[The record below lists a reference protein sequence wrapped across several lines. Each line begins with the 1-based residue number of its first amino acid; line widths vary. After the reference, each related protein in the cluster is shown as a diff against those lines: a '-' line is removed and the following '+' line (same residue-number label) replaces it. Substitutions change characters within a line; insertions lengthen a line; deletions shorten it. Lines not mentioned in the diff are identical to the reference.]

1 VPPKQ
6 VIYSDSSRLAMLRGV
21 DQLADTVK
29 VTFGPRGRN
38 VVLDVGTGTPTITRD
53 GVTVAKGVVL
63 SDPFESLGAQMA
75 LQAAL
80 KTSDIAGDG
89 TTTATILAQAIFR
102 EGVRTIAAGASPMA
116 VKKGID
122 KAVEAIVQELNRIS
136 RPVSGRLIDRVGTI
150 SANGDVAIG
159 HIVGDA
165 ARHAGK
171 DGVIT
176 VEQSEGIETQ
186 LEIVEGMQFDQ
197 GYLSPTFVTDA
208 VRMEAT
214 IENPYILIY
223 EKKISA
229 MKELLPLLEAA
240 AKRGAP
246 LLIIAED
253 VDGEALATLLV
264 NKSRGALSVCAVKA
278 PGFGEQRKARL
289 HDVAILTG
297 GRAITDDL
305 GAKLANVNLADL
317 GRAKRVIVSQN
328 TTTVVGGKGEPTEIQ
343 ARIRQIRTE
352 IDKTS
357 SQGDRVQLQ
366 ERLAKMAGGVAVIKV
381 GAPTESA
388 MTEMRGRVQNA
399 VHATRAAIEE
409 GVVPGGGVALLRCS
423 SVLDFLDL
431 PGDANIGVGIIRRT
445 CQEPMRQLARNA
457 GYSGPAV
464 VGMVLD
470 RNELGFGFNGATG
483 AFEDFFS
490 SGIIDPAKVTR
501 SALQNAASVS
511 SLMLTA
517 GAAIGDFPEGAAS
530 GARTRSQA
538 KKYAAA
544 DASRT
549 YDAPPWPSSVVGDTA
564 AKTGKGF
571 GFVDWTEG
579 DKILSIG
586 DSVERA
592 KRGGVPPEQPQKG
605 EGSGGTPGGKGPPG
619 GKEPPGSDEPP
630 EPPVYPSIDPEPEHV
645 VQNNTFRVSVSLQWE
660 PSAATPG
667 EVHLP
672 PGKRHTLDVHLLLE
686 GNSAWD
692 TLVWSRTHGT
702 VKPAR
707 FGFVAPYIG
716 VRPDGTVPDRLYV
729 ALAANFYLNGRWCG
743 EGLRNIEVLLNG
755 DVKPSDAIQPPKTP
769 IWNKLLNLER
779 GADPPDLLVRIQQV
793 GGDMYEWTLFS
804 PHLDLRP
811 RPGSPGERKQ
821 LGDGAHRFVRTNFDR
836 AAGVALEDTT
846 IPVIEARCREIYE
859 STPDSFKDA
868 YWKLYAA
875 EQKGSPVGGRG
886 KRSGSRPPRLK
897 SIQFISDEPYV
908 PWELM
913 IVREDSFERNPNRV
927 KEEILSIR
935 HAVGRWTAKASGQL
949 RQRIRVQGVEVFA
962 SDYKAV
968 EGVEPKLPWVAEER
982 DWLEKQYGA
991 HPGALKFQPIMQ
1003 FLKEGKA
1010 QAIHFSCHGEMNVE
1024 LPADSALWL
1033 EDFRKFVTAYVATE
1047 EVRDGVGREHPFVFL
1062 NACQVAGAGTQL
1074 SLVTGWPQTFL
1085 GAGAS
1090 ACVAPLWSVVDE
1102 NAKEV
1107 ATKFYR
1113 LVFEEGKTLGE
1124 ALQQIRVEWK
1134 RRRSLTFLS
1143 YVLYGDPM
1151 ARVEWRRQA
1160 GGSGLA
1166 TV

>member
-1 VPPKQ
+1 MAPKQ

-38 VVLDVGTGTPTITRD
+38 VVLGVGTGTPTITKD

-63 SDPFESLGAQMA
+63 SDPLENMGAQMA
-75 LQAAL
+75 LEAAL
-80 KTSDIAGDG
+80 KTSDIVGDG

-102 EGVRTIAAGASPMA
+102 EGVRTIAAGANPMA

-122 KAVEAIVQELNRIS
+122 RAVEAIVRELNRIS
-136 RPVSGRLIDRVGTI
+136 RPVSGRLIDTVGTI
-150 SANGDVAIG
+150 SANGDAAIG

-186 LEIVEGMQFDQ
+186 LEIAEGMQFDQ
-197 GYLSPTFVTDA
+197 GYLSPTFVTDP

-229 MKELLPLLEAA
+229 MKDLLPLLEAA

-264 NKSRGALSVCAVKA
+264 NKSRGLLNVCAVKA

-297 GRAITDDL
+297 GRAFTDDL

-328 TTTVVGGKGEPTEIQ
+328 TTTVVGGKGEPKEIQ

-352 IDKTS
+352 IDKTG
-357 SQGDRVQLQ
+357 SQLDRVQLQ
-366 ERLAKMAGGVAVIKV
+366 DRLAKMAGGVAVIRV

-388 MTEMRGRVQNA
+388 MTETRGRVQNA

-431 PGDANIGVGIIRRT
+431 SGDAKIGVGIIRRT

-457 GYSGPAV
+457 GYSAPAV

-517 GAAIGDFPEGAAS
+517 GAAIGDFPKRAVS
-530 GARTRSQA
+530 GVRTMFFGN
-538 KKYAAA
+538 KFGAA
-544 DASRT
+544 DASLR
-549 YDAPPWPSSVVGDTA
+549 YDAPPRPSSIIWDAA
-564 AKTGKGF
+564 AKKAKGF
-571 GFVDWTEG
+571 GFVDLSDG
-579 DKILSIG
+579 DPFLSIG
-586 DSVERA
+586 DSVAPTKKGGLQPA
-592 KRGGVPPEQPQKG
+592 KAAAA
-605 EGSGGTPGGKGPPG
+605 SGGKLPPGGKGPPR
-619 GKEPPGSDEPP
+619 SDEPP
-630 EPPVYPSIDPEPEHV
+630 EPPVYPSIDPDPEHV
-645 VQNNTFRVSVSLQWE
+645 VQNHPFRVSVSLQRE
-660 PSAATPG
+660 PSPATPG
-667 EVHLP
+667 KVQLP
-672 PGKRHTLDVHLLLE
+672 PGEQHTLDVHLLLE
-686 GNSAWD
+686 NNSAWG
-692 TLVWSRTHGT
+692 TLVWSRRRGT
-702 VKPAR
+702 VTPAR

-716 VRPDGTVPDRLYV
+716 ARPDGTVPDRLYV

-743 EGLRNIEVLLNG
+743 EGLRNIEVLLNT
-755 DVKPSDAIQPPKTP
+755 DVKPSDAIQPPQTP
-769 IWNKLLNLER
+769 MWSKLLNLER
-779 GADPPDLLVRIQQV
+779 DADPPDLLVRIQQV
-793 GGDMYEWTLFS
+793 GGDMYEWTLLS

-811 RPGSPGERKQ
+811 RPGSQGERKQ

-836 AAGVALEDTT
+836 AAGVALEDTA

-859 STPDSFKDA
+859 STTDSFKDA

-875 EQKGSPVGGRG
+875 EQKFSPVAGRG
-886 KRSGSRPPRLK
+886 KRSGGARPRLK

-913 IVREDSFERNPNRV
+913 IVREDSFERNPDRV

-935 HAVGRWTAKASGQL
+935 HAVGRWTAKASAQL
-949 RQRIRVQGVEVFA
+949 LQRIRVQGVEVFA
-962 SDYKAV
+962 SDYKDV
-968 EGVEPKLPWVAEER
+968 EEVETKLPWVAEER
-982 DWLEKQYGA
+982 DWLKKQYGA
-991 HPGALKFQPIMQ
+991 HLGTLKFEPVMQ
-1003 FLKEGKA
+1003 FLKGGKA

-1033 EDFRKFVTAYVATE
+1033 EDFRKFVTAYVASE
-1047 EVRDGVGREHPFVFL
+1047 EVREGVGKEHPFVFL
-1062 NACQVAGAGTQL
+1062 NACQVAGVGTQL
-1074 SLVTGWPQTFL
+1074 SRVVGWPQTFL
-1085 GAGAS
+1085 DAGAS
-1090 ACVAPLWSVVDE
+1090 ACVAPLWSVVDK

-1113 LVFEEGKTLGE
+1113 LVFDEGKTLGE

-1134 RRRSLTFLS
+1134 DRRSLTFLS

-1151 ARVEWRRQA
+1151 ARVEWRPEPDI
-1160 GGSGLA
+1160 SGLA
-1166 TV
+1166 TA